1 MELELAAR
9 TEAGPS
15 RPLEQ
20 MALLYRTFGRHGE
33 AFAAVADGSAQGSG
47 HLAAAVTLASVME
60 RVASFLPDLHC
71 PEPTPDAR
79 VREGLHLAHQRILDR
94 AAREPLWMG
103 TGASVVVAH
112 FREEQLRLTHVG
124 SARAYRLR
132 EGVLTPLT
140 EDHSLA
146 NELRR
151 QGQPIAEGSVQS
163 FERILFRLVGAE
175 SERFEVEEHREP
187 VAPGDVYVLC
197 SRPLAML
204 LGEERM
210 AAVLLRHDVPA
221 RALCDELMS
230 LADGARE
237 ALKEW
242 ANLSVVVVRVL
253 AGGA

>member
-1 MELELAAR
+1 
-9 TEAGPS
+9 
-15 RPLEQ
+15 
-20 MALLYRTFGRHGE
+20 
-33 AFAAVADGSAQGSG
+33 
-47 HLAAAVTLASVME
+47 
-60 RVASFLPDLHC
+60 
-71 PEPTPDAR
+71 

-103 TGASVVVAH
+103 TGASVVVAQ

-132 EGVLTPLT
+132 EGVLEPLT

-151 QGQPIAEGSVQS
+151 QGQPISEGSVQS

-175 SERFEVEEHREP
+175 SERFEVEERNEQ

-197 SRPLAML
+197 SRPLALL

-210 AAVLLRHDVPA
+210 ATVLRRDAPA
-221 RALCDELMS
+221 QALCDELMS

-237 ALKEW
+237 AVKEW
-242 ANLSVVVVRVL
+242 ANLSVVVVRVV